1 MTSMPASRSARAI
14 IFAPRS
20 CPSSPGFAI
29 STRIVLSAI
38 RLERISLSD
47 GNFFVDAE
55 DVAKGI
61 ADFAE
66 SGVGF
71 DGFVD
76 VRHQIFVAF
85 GGFAQRFQAA
95 LDFRARTVRAEF
107 AEALGLAMR
116 DRFVDEQRVDGFFF
130 G

>member
-20 CPSSPGFAI
+20 WPSSPGFAI

-47 GNFFVDAE
+47 GDFFVDAE
-55 DVAKGI
+55 DVAEGV
-61 ADFAE
+61 ANFAQ

-71 DGFVD
+71 HGFVD
-76 VRHQIFVAF
+76 VRPQIFVAF
-85 GGFAQRFQAA
+85 GGFAERFEAA
-95 LDFRARTVRAEF
+95 LNFSARAVRAEF
-107 AEALGLAMR
+107 AQALGLAMR
-116 DRFVDEQRVDGFFF
+116 DGF
-130 G
+130 